1 MDARLVPGTQ
11 GRKKPSAEVAG
22 WRKPL
27 QNLGWTTNL
36 IHLKVMLGKIS
47 PTAHYQ
53 SSFTSEGWLKSL
65 YVFCFCAN
73 PQAAVQPLVN
83 CFCHREIT
91 WQLCWREK
99 NSRNWQKN
107 SRCQNMLGFLLPE
120 KRTSFW
126 EELTFRRVFETS
138 PFRAYAPTAW
148 GTARKPQWIAQVFGG
163 IWYYLGPA
171 IEQGMTVIPC
181 KWQEEWIHNG
191 VNTTCFLLLS
201 IPSNLP

>member
-83 CFCHREIT
+83 CFCHREVT
-91 WQLCWREK
+91 WQLYCRGK
-99 NSRNWQKN
+99 KTKGTDKN
-107 SRCQNMLGFLLPE
+107 SRCQNMLGFLLP
-120 KRTSFW
+120 KKLKSFW
-126 EELTFRRVFETS
+126 KNWLSRGFLRHPHLGHMLQLPGKLPSFS
-138 PFRAYAPTAW
+138 L
-148 GTARKPQWIAQVFGG
+148 GTARKPQWIAQ
-163 IWYYLGPA
+163 A
-171 IEQGMTVIPC
+171 
-181 KWQEEWIHNG
+181 
-191 VNTTCFLLLS
+191 
-201 IPSNLP
+201 